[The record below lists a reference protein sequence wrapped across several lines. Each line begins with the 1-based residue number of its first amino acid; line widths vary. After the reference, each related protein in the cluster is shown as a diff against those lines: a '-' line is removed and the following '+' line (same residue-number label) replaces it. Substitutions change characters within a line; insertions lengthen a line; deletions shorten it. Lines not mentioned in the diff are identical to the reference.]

1 MLVLG
6 WIVLGYLAFRS
17 SVEEANARL
26 EEIKPPVKPVLTPQN
41 GLLLNRS
48 TNILVLGVD
57 ARPGQVGGRSD
68 TLQIIHTDPDKH
80 LMSTLSIPRDL
91 EVTIPGRRR
100 PRPHQRGVHLRRPG
114 ARGEGRAAVHRAC
127 RSTT

>member
-1 MLVLG
+1 MIAIGVPLILVLLLG

-26 EEIKPPVKPVLTPQN
+26 DEFEPPVRPVLTPQN

-57 ARPGQVGGRSD
+57 ARPGQRGGRSD
-68 TLQIIHTDPDKH
+68 TIPIS
-80 LMSTLSIPRDL
+80 STP
-91 EVTIPGRRR
+91 TPT
-100 PRPHQRGVHLRRPG
+100 
-114 ARGEGRAAVHRAC
+114 
-127 RSTT
+127 ST